1 MDLALGARLSEA
13 LDHELKG
20 LIEGL
25 SAHAPGRAETHH
37 AIVCPQCH
45 APLQRYLASSQRIEL
60 DHCPQHGT
68 WFDRDEAA
76 RLAQAL
82 SVDRA
87 YGAYNQGHQGMGTG
101 AKVALA
107 AGGVAAAGAAAYAAH
122 EMLEQRQRRYGVDV
136 DVVADVAETGADLA
150 VEGVFQ
156 GGMEFAG
163 DAAGAGME
171 FAGDAAGAGIEA
183 AGAVAEVGGEAVG
196 GIFEML
202 GGIFDAFG

>member
-13 LDHELKG
+13 LDHDLKG
-20 LIEGL
+20 LMQSL
-25 SAHAPGRAETHH
+25 SAHASGRAETHH
-37 AIVCPQCH
+37 AIVCPECH
-45 APLQRYLASSQRIEL
+45 APLQRYFASSQRLEL

-87 YGAYNQGHQGMGTG
+87 YGAYNQGPQGMGTG

-122 EMLEQRQRRYGVDV
+122 EMLEQRQRRYGVDT
-136 DVVADVAETGADLA
+136 DVVADVAETSAELAAD
-150 VEGVFQ
+150 GVFE

-171 FAGDAAGAGIEA
+171 AAGV
-183 AGAVAEVGGEAVG
+183 VAEAGGEAVG